1 MRRPVGWMETLMILF
16 RDLRRLGAF
25 VLTPAVVLAALLS
38 ACGGSTE
45 QVQKFQP
52 LRLIVFGDEN
62 SLIENDANND
72 GSKYSINDRS
82 ASTGKCLAL
91 PIFVQAVASHY
102 GFVFEQCNP
111 NSASPQ
117 AFIRALRLARVDD
130 PNTGLAQQIANQ
142 GGLNA
147 HDLVTVMIGSNDII
161 EVYERTQAG
170 LSNNDAI
177 DEIRR
182 RGGHVAD
189 QVNAILGTG
198 ARALVLTVPSLAS
211 SPYAVTANSINPGA
225 SALLGN
231 LSLEFNAYL
240 RTRINAAAF
249 DGRNYGLVLVD
260 DIVAAMVKQ
269 PSAYLSAPAVTN
281 LAACVIPDGASAD
294 DVVSA
299 VLSCDV
305 SNLASGAASN
315 THLWASDRHLGP
327 IAHARIG
334 AQAVARAA
342 NNPF

>member
-1 MRRPVGWMETLMILF
+1 MTLF
-16 RDLRRLGAF
+16 RNLYRLGAL
-25 VLTPAVVLAALLS
+25 VLAPAVVTAALLT
-38 ACGGSTE
+38 ACGGGTE

-72 GSKYSINDRS
+72 GFKYSINDRS
-82 ASTGKCLAL
+82 AATGKCLAL

-111 NSASPQ
+111 NTVSPQ

-130 PNTGLAQQIANQ
+130 PSTGLAQQIANQ
-142 GGLNA
+142 GGLNSR
-147 HDLVTVMIGSNDII
+147 DLVTVMIGSNDII

-170 LSNNDAI
+170 LSNSDAVA
-177 DEIRR
+177 EIRR

-198 ARALVLTVPSLAS
+198 ARALVFTVPDLGL

-225 SALLGN
+225 SALLA
-231 LSLEFNAYL
+231 SLTYELNAYL
-240 RTRINAAAF
+240 RIGIDAAAY
-249 DGRNYGLVLVD
+249 DGRNYGLVLAD
-260 DIVAAMVKQ
+260 DIIAATVKR
-269 PSAYLSAPAVTN
+269 PSAYLSAPALTQV
-281 LAACVIPDGASAD
+281 AACVIPDGANAD
-294 DVVSA
+294 GVASA

-305 SNLASGAASN
+305 SNLVSGAAFN

-334 AQAVARAA
+334 AQAVARATH
-342 NNPF
+342 NPF

>member
-1 MRRPVGWMETLMILF
+1 MTLFL
-16 RDLRRLGAF
+16 DLRRLGAF
-25 VLTPAVVLAALLS
+25 VLTPALLFAALLT
-38 ACGGSTE
+38 ACGGGTE

-72 GSKYSINDRS
+72 GAKYSINDRS
-82 ASTGKCLAL
+82 PATGKCLAL
-91 PIFVQAVASHY
+91 PTFVQLVASHY

-111 NSASPQ
+111 NTVSPQ

-130 PNTGLAQQIANQ
+130 PSTGLAQQIANQ
-142 GGLNA
+142 GGLNSR
-147 HDLVTVMIGSNDII
+147 DMVSVMIGSNDII

-177 DEIRR
+177 SEIRR

-198 ARALVLTVPSLAS
+198 ARALIFTVPNLAS
-211 SPYAVTANSINPGA
+211 SPYGVKANSINPGA
-225 SALLGN
+225 SALLG
-231 LSLEFNAYL
+231 SLTFEFNAFL

-249 DGRNYGLVLVD
+249 DGRNYGLVLAD

-269 PSAYLSAPAVTN
+269 PTSYLSAPAVTSA
-281 LAACVIPDGASAD
+281 AACVIPDGANAD
-294 DVVSA
+294 DVASA
-299 VLSCDV
+299 LLSCDV
-305 SNLASGAASN
+305 SNLVSGAAFNS
-315 THLWASDRHLGP
+315 HLWASDRHLGP
-327 IAHARIG
+327 NAHARIG
-334 AQAVARAA
+334 AQAVARAV